1 MERRDFIKTAVTASA
16 ATALAP
22 VTSTAAER
30 KAPAGREYYE
40 LRAYRLKSGSSTA
53 PLDAY
58 LEKAFIPALNAQ
70 SVPFVGV
77 LTEPEAKDGLAV
89 WVLIP
94 YTSLTTML
102 RVTAAMNMDPTVLK
116 AGADYL
122 NVKKDQPAFD
132 RVDSWLHLAFM
143 GMQKLQVP
151 AGAETKQPRIFEMR
165 TYESF
170 SEVTALKKVDMFNN
184 GEIDV
189 MKDVGL
195 APVFYGQ
202 GLVGSNLPHLTYMLS
217 GTDRAS
223 YDKNWKA
230 FQNHPNW
237 IKMKADPQ
245 YADTVSKITSRF
257 LVPTRYSQI

>member
-1 MERRDFIKTAVTASA
+1 MQRREFLQTAAAASA
-16 ATALAP
+16 GAALAP
-22 VTSTAAER
+22 LTSSAAER

-40 LRAYRLKSGSSTA
+40 LRAYRFKPGASTA

-58 LEKAFIPALNAQ
+58 LEKAFIPTVNAQ
-70 SVPFVGV
+70 SVPNVGV
-77 LTEPEAKDGLAV
+77 FTEPDAKDGLVV

-94 YTSLTTML
+94 YTSLQTML
-102 RVTAAMNMDPTVLK
+102 RVTAALNADATVQK
-116 AGADYL
+116 AGAEYL
-122 NVKKDQPAFD
+122 KVGKDQAVFD
-132 RVDSWLHLAFM
+132 RIDSWLHLAFM
-143 GMQKLQVP
+143 GMQKLQAP
-151 AGAETKQPRIFEMR
+151 AGAESGQPRIFEMR

-189 MKDVGL
+189 MREVGL

-202 GLVGSNLPHLTYMLS
+202 ALLGSNLPHLTYMLS

-230 FQNHPNW
+230 FQVHPTW
-237 IKMKADPQ
+237 VKMKADPQ